1 MSGETQMTMSANH
14 FLSSPTG
21 RDPIDPA
28 ALGYMRQRNRGRV
41 YSAVIDEFEN
51 SGISQVDLAGRLHK
65 GTDQISRWLG
75 SPGNWT
81 LDTVS
86 DLFFA
91 ISGGEPTYGVQY
103 PLELVATTQT
113 ASNATSWIGY
123 YEASS
128 HDLLYASGTGSYV
141 TGQTAMGIP
150 PWNCSLSS
158 VAVPLGVPYLM
169 IYGSTTSFDQTTI
182 SGSNLSAPCVNCFN
196 FGTNA
201 QALVQPGTGSP
212 VPLTTLPIAV

>member
-1 MSGETQMTMSANH
+1 MTMSANH
-14 FLSSPTG
+14 FLYSPTG

-65 GTDQISRWLG
+65 GTDQVSRWLG

-103 PLELVATTQT
+103 PLELVATIQT
-113 ASNATSWIGY
+113 ASNATTVAY
-123 YEASS
+123 YGASS
-128 HDLLYASGTGSYV
+128 RDLSYLSGTGSYV
-141 TGQTAMGIP
+141 MGQTTPTVIP
-150 PWNCSLSS
+150 LQDCSLSS
-158 VAVPLGVPYLM
+158 AAVLGAPYLTV
-169 IYGSTTSFDQTTI
+169 YGSAPSFDSAAI
-182 SGSNLSAPCVNCFN
+182 SGSNLGTACVNCFS
-196 FGTNA
+196 FGTNVADNALA
-201 QALVQPGTGSP
+201 QFRFGPP
-212 VPLTTLPIAV
+212 IPITTLPLAV